1 MSLLHIHAQS
11 YGRFFEVLPEEGELA
26 ELAVE
31 ELVSHVLLELF
42 GEASV
47 EVDEV
52 TITFS
57 PVSRLGQRDCS
68 IHIRAQCSPESF
80 TLAPC
85 SEEYMRAVIANGI
98 YTSLREFFGSVTIES
113 ISLEP
118 AFTGVR

>member
-11 YGRFFEVLPEEGELA
+11 YGRFFEVLPEEVVNTELV
-26 ELAVE
+26 VE
-31 ELVSHVLLELF
+31 ELVSHVLLTLF

-52 TITFS
+52 TISFT
-57 PVSRLGQRDCS
+57 PASRMGQRDCS
-68 IHIRAQCSPESF
+68 IHVRAQCSPESF
-80 TLAPC
+80 TLSPC

-98 YTSLREFFGSVTIES
+98 YSSLREFFGSVTIES

-118 AFTGVR
+118 AYTGAR